1 MSTVAE
7 LYKGTGVNDNDLL
20 LTTKNVQQYWHF
32 QLLTTTGAA
41 DVEVTL
47 DGITWS
53 TSALAL
59 RDEGATTSTT
69 YVLVTAALRSYS
81 FQGKFTQVRVR
92 QNGATAATAH
102 LLCGNSA

>member
-1 MSTVAE
+1 MATIAE

-20 LTTKNVQQYWHF
+20 LTTKNVQQYSWF
-32 QLLTTTGAA
+32 QLMTTAGAA
-41 DVEVTL
+41 DVEITL
-47 DGITWS
+47 DGVTWS

-59 RDEGATTSTT
+59 RDEGATASTT
-69 YVLVTAALRSYS
+69 YVLVTSALRVFS

-102 LLCGNSA
+102 LLCGDE